1 MHKDTYLIRK
11 LNEGNEEAFSEL
23 YEKYVGIV
31 YNYIYAVLNDSDQAK
46 DITQFCFVQLWEH
59 RSSIDPEGN
68 LPAYL
73 YVAARNAVYKEAR
86 RQVVTTRYID
96 FSLRVSDGYETLS
109 TERIDMGVINGEI
122 EKVVSGLPE
131 SRRKIFLMRSQ
142 YGMTVKEIS
151 EKLGISPKTV
161 ENQIARAISAIRKRL
176 SLIVGISVL
185 VGITFRF

>member
-1 MHKDTYLIRK
+1 MHTDPYLIRK

-23 YEKYVGIV
+23 YDKYVGIV

-59 RSSIDPEGN
+59 RKSIDPERN

-73 YVAARNAVYKEAR
+73 YVTARNAVYKEAR

-96 FSLRVSDGYETLS
+96 FSLRMSDGYETLS
-109 TERIDMGVINGEI
+109 TDRIDIGVINGEI
-122 EKVVSGLPE
+122 DRIVSKLPE
-131 SRRKIFLMRSQ
+131 SRRRIFLMRSQ

-161 ENQIARAISAIRKRL
+161 ENQIARAMSAIRKRL
-176 SLIVGISVL
+176 SLIIGISFFVGIA
-185 VGITFRF
+185 FRF